1 MGFLQS
7 CGIFFPVRQLDIN
20 NATYFDTYATK
31 LVPIWSVA
39 YMNIMRDVLEKG
51 VFFIRFQGDRI
62 YLPNATTSNEIM
74 KKPSM

>member
-39 YMNIMRDVLEKG
+39 YMNIMRDVLERVSFLSG
-51 VFFIRFQGDRI
+51 FRGIEFTYQMQQ
-62 YLPNATTSNEIM
+62 LPTKS
-74 KKPSM
+74 